1 MIKYLISMAILFMFA
16 GTALS
21 TMWLYDDPSFF
32 QMGTGFNAPMF
43 KPGSISP
50 LEIENAPFFPL
61 LGQGFYTDA
70 IPVQIRNSS
79 NVIEIGSTANLNAAP
94 TQITF
99 GEHLEDNLRYAQTK
113 SSLRIG
119 QQGAWTTLNIPGAK

>member
-1 MIKYLISMAILFMFA
+1 MIKYLISMAILFMVA

-32 QMGTGFNAPMF
+32 QTGRGFNAPMF

-50 LEIENAPFFPL
+50 LEIVSAPYFPL
-61 LGQGFYTDA
+61 LGQSFYTDA

-79 NVIEIGSTANLNAAP
+79 NVIEIGSMGKLNAAP

-99 GEHLEDNLRYAQTK
+99 GEHLENNLRYAETK
-113 SSLRIG
+113 SSLRVG
-119 QQGAWTTLNIPGAK
+119 QQGAWTTLNIPGTK

>member
-1 MIKYLISMAILFMFA
+1 MMKYLTSMAMLFMLA

-32 QMGTGFNAPMF
+32 QMGTGFSAPMF
-43 KPGSISP
+43 KPGAISP
-50 LEIENAPFFPL
+50 LEIVNAPYFSM

-79 NVIEIGSTANLNAAP
+79 NVIEIGSSGKLNAAP
-94 TQITF
+94 VQITF
-99 GEHLEDNLRYAQTK
+99 GEHLENNLKYAQTR
-113 SSLRIG
+113 SSLRVG
-119 QQGAWTTLNIPGAK
+119 QQGGWATLNIPGVK